1 MPPCTLTCALTC
13 TLSIFVIVQRIHE
26 IIISSMDKL
35 LWLWLIVTVWWRVHS
50 STGGT
55 SGTAETRGENQ
66 RTWNRNQT
74 ATNTGNKTKLH

>member
-1 MPPCTLTCALTC
+1 M
-13 TLSIFVIVQRIHE
+13 
-26 IIISSMDKL
+26 
-35 LWLWLIVTVWWRVHS
+35 WLWLIVTVWWRVHS